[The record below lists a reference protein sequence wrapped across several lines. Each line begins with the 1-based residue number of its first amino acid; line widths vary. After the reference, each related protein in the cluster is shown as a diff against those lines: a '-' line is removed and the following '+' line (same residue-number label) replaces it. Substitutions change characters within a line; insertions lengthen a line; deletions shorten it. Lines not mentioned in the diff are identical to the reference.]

1 MPLPW
6 GAVTPLLAILAQPP
20 SSAWEPW
27 SAEQAVGPPDTHEA
41 EDAPTAWTPL
51 EPDAGEEWLAVEFER
66 AAAIAEVR
74 IRESLNP
81 GAVRRVSAVL
91 EDGSSPR
98 ILWEGQDPTADA
110 PADFVVRVEE
120 EVSARTLLVELD
132 TARRPGWNAIDAV
145 ELVGRDGSRQWA
157 AEAAASSTYATA
169 GGLLASELAPEA
181 RVFADEAA
189 GIKMAAP
196 GWWIRANPALLA
208 APGEI
213 LRAWTRDGAA
223 TIVVL
228 RQETDRA
235 WSPRDLLNVTA
246 AALESAVGVEIQAR
260 EVHELAGMRALGLI
274 AAGVREDGSGRT
286 KQRWVAIPR
295 AADVLVFLLSTP
307 EASFAADDRI
317 FGRML
322 ASVEIRGTQT
332 PEQRAAK

>member
-1 MPLPW
+1 VPTSW
-6 GAVTPLLAILAQPP
+6 GAALPLLAILAQPP
-20 SSAWEPW
+20 AREPW
-27 SAEQAVGPPDTHEA
+27 SPEQALGPPDTHEA
-41 EDAPTAWTPL
+41 DDAPTAWTPL
-51 EPDAGEEWLAVEFER
+51 EPDAGEEWLVVQFER
-66 AAAIAEVR
+66 PAAIAEVR
-74 IRESLNP
+74 VRESLNP

-91 EDGSSPR
+91 EDGSSTR

-110 PADFVVRVEE
+110 PSDFVVRVEGD
-120 EVSARTLLVELD
+120 VSARTLLVELD

-157 AEAAASSTYATA
+157 TEAAASSTYATA

-181 RVFADEAA
+181 RVFADEAV
-189 GIKMAAP
+189 GIRMAAP

-228 RQETDRA
+228 RLETDRP
-235 WSPRDLLNVTA
+235 WSPRDLLDVTA
-246 AALESAVGVEIQAR
+246 AALESAVGAEVQAR
-260 EVHELAGMRALGLI
+260 EVHKTAGMRALGLI
-274 AAGVREDGSGRT
+274 ATGTHEDGKGRT
-286 KQRWVAIPR
+286 KQRWEAIPR
-295 AADVLVFLLSTP
+295 AADILVFLLSAP

-317 FGRML
+317 FGKML
-322 ASVEIRGTQT
+322 ASVEIGGTQT